1 MSNIFLDSRF
11 EIPHFLVMSNVFGVL
26 ASKITKNQLLEQ
38 ISEKL
43 TSNSRLSLYFLYSE
57 FVLRANRLPAY
68 KEVLNQGTWTAVDG
82 RGLMWSIWS
91 LQGTNYLALLYAKIL
106 DFSLFLELKS
116 PAWISKSIDFIRVVV
131 FLILFGLNLIL
142 NVIVGA
148 FTIAGK
154 LRFIRR
160 TQTETI
166 LGRDFVWDL
175 LQMAHEKELKVAI
188 VGGSTEGDEITK
200 LLVSQVFPQIQLT
213 TWVKPQNSNL
223 ISDIPKDTDE
233 TKLLENFFPWVA
245 LKNIVEILYQKLYPK
260 SNFSVFDADRDI
272 LESLNADNI
281 CQHYP
286 DLYDAKDFLRQQK
299 ADLVLLCLGGGSGK
313 QEFFAQTVKN
323 DSSIDFGLITGL
335 GAAIDY
341 LGGEKLEPP
350 KWVCQMGLEW
360 VFRLIHQPYRRLR
373 ILDDIFTLWWWTSLQ
388 QFLDY
393 LEFRP
398 TVVTHLKNEVG
409 ESLLIKRRSILPG
422 DVGWSFVQGGIDG
435 GESASEAAKREIFE
449 EVGLEPNFLKVE
461 KIHVDFSEE
470 TYPVSLFRTLLFA
483 GKYQGCTTTL
493 VELTYLGKSMPK
505 ANWEN
510 LEARWVSDHRV
521 LDYLSQEKRVYY
533 R

>member
-1 MSNIFLDSRF
+1 
-11 EIPHFLVMSNVFGVL
+11 MSNVFGVL

-38 ISEKL
+38 IQEKI
-43 TSNSRLSLYFLYSE
+43 SPNSRKSLYFLYSE

-82 RGLMWSIWS
+82 RGLMWSLWS
-91 LQGTNYLALLYAKIL
+91 LQGTNYLALLYSKIL
-106 DFSLFLELKS
+106 DFSLFLESKS
-116 PAWISKSIDFIRVVV
+116 PTWLQKVIDFVRVVV
-131 FLILFGLNLIL
+131 FLVFFGLNLLL
-142 NVIVGA
+142 NIVVGA
-148 FTIAGK
+148 ATIAGK
-154 LRFIRR
+154 LRFIHR
-160 TQTETI
+160 TKTETI

-175 LQMAHEKELKVAI
+175 LQIAHQKELKVAI
-188 VGGSTEGDEITK
+188 VGGSQEGDEITRH
-200 LLVSQVFPQIQLT
+200 LISQVFSKIDLV

-223 ISDIPKDTDE
+223 ISDTPKNTDKI
-233 TKLLENFFPWVA
+233 KLLENFFPWIV
-245 LKNIVEILYQKLYPK
+245 LKNIVEIIYQKFNPK
-260 SNFSVFDADRDI
+260 SDFSVFDGDRDI

-286 DLYDAKDFLRQQK
+286 DLYDAKDFLRHQK
-299 ADLVLLCLGGGSGK
+299 ADMILLCLGGGSGK
-313 QEFFAQTVKN
+313 QEFFAQTIKN

-341 LGGEKLEPP
+341 LGGEKLQPP

-393 LEFRP
+393 FEFRS
-398 TVVTHLKNEVG
+398 TVVVNLKNETG
-409 ESLLIKRRSILPG
+409 DSLLVKRRSILPG
-422 DVGWSFVQGGIDG
+422 DVGWSFVQGGVDS
-435 GESASEAAKREIFE
+435 GENYEEAAKREVFE
-449 EVGLEPNFLKVE
+449 EVGLEPQFLKIDKV
-461 KIHVDFSEE
+461 HTDYSEE
-470 TYPVSLFRTLLFA
+470 VYPVSLVRSVLFA
-483 GKYQGCTTTL
+483 AKYQGSATTL
-493 VELTYLGKSMPK
+493 VEMTYLGKTTPK

-521 LDYLSQEKRVYY
+521 LDYLSQEKRIYY